1 VLFLAAGC
9 DDTIFS
15 NGDVAEDGP
24 RGDEPEPEPAS
35 PALRRLGRDQYAH
48 AVADLFGA
56 GIRAPTSLEPDSAI
70 GGLRGIGGAV
80 LAVSSRGIE
89 QYEAAAF
96 DVAGQVVATA
106 ASRDAAFPSCAG
118 SVAMDVACL
127 RADLP
132 DLVLRAWRRPPS
144 DDEIE
149 RLAWV
154 GAQAGATLGGQV
166 EAERYVLAAL
176 LQAPSFLY
184 RVELGADAA
193 DGPRR
198 YTGFEMATRL
208 SFLAWD
214 AIPDGVLLAAA
225 EAGELDTEAGIA
237 AQFDRLVADPRAE
250 DGVRAFFT
258 DMLRLYEL
266 DALTKDTTLFLHM
279 DETVGP
285 AAAEETLLGI
295 EALVFHADADV
306 RDFLTT
312 RTSYVDRKLAAI
324 YGVAAPARE
333 GFGRVEYPVEG
344 PRRGFL
350 GQASFLALQ
359 AHSTSTS
366 VTRRGLFVREVLL
379 CQELPD
385 PPANVDTSIPEV
397 SPETPTMRDRVAI
410 HLEEPTCAACHRQT
424 DPIGLA
430 MEHFDGLGGYRA
442 TDAGYAIDP
451 SGDLDGAAFSDA
463 VGLAD
468 ALHDHPSLGPC
479 LARTAFSYA
488 HGHEPSGGEIASLQ
502 WHADG
507 FEAQGYRWLDL
518 LRDIATSEAFRT
530 AGALD

>member
-1 VLFLAAGC
+1 MLAGC
-9 DDTIFS
+9 DDTLFS
-15 NGDVAEDGP
+15 NGELVAEDGP
-24 RGDEPEPEPAS
+24 RGDEPAPGPAT
-35 PALRRLGRDQYAH
+35 PALRRLGRDQYAR

-56 GIRAPTSLEPDSAI
+56 EVRAPSSLEPDAAI
-70 GGLRGIGGAV
+70 GGLLGIGGSV
-80 LAVSSRGIE
+80 LAVSARGVE
-89 QYEAAAF
+89 QYESAAF
-96 DVAGQVVATA
+96 DVAGQVVASA
-106 ASRDAAFPSCAG
+106 PARARAFPSCPGA
-118 SVAMDVACL
+118 VAVDTACL

-132 DLVLRAWRRPPS
+132 DLLLRAWRRPPT
-144 DDEIE
+144 DEEIE

-154 GAQAGATLGGQV
+154 GAQAGAALGGQA
-166 EAERYVLAAL
+166 EAERYVLAAA

-184 RVELGADAA
+184 RVELGADAG
-193 DGPRR
+193 DGTRR
-198 YTGFEMATRL
+198 YTAFEMASRL

-214 AIPDGVLLAAA
+214 AIPDGELLAAA
-225 EAGELDTEAGIA
+225 AAGDLDTEEGVV
-237 AQFDRLVADPRAE
+237 AQFDRLLDDPRAA

-266 DALTKDTTLFLHM
+266 DDLTKDTTLFLHM

-285 AAAEETLLGI
+285 AAREETLLGL

-312 RTSYVDRKLAAI
+312 RTSYLDRKLAAI

-366 VTRRGLFVREVLL
+366 VTKRGLFVREVLL

-385 PPANVDTSIPEV
+385 PPANVDTSIPDT
-397 SPETPTMRDRVAI
+397 SAETPTMRDRVAV

-430 MEHFDGLGGYRA
+430 SEHFDGLGTYRP
-442 TDAGYAIDP
+442 TDAGYAIDA
-451 SGDLDGAAFSDA
+451 SGELDGVPFADA

-479 LARTAFSYA
+479 MARTAFAYA
-488 HGHEPSGGEIASLQ
+488 HGHEPSGGELASLR
-502 WHADG
+502 WHEDG
-507 FEAQGYRWLDL
+507 FEEQGYRWLDL
-518 LRDIATSEAFRT
+518 LRDLATSDAFRA
-530 AGALD
+530 AGELD